1 MTETLDP
8 TETRRTLEATP
19 TTLRQLLGHL
29 PDDALAFHEAPG
41 TWSAVEVLRHLAD
54 GEVHDWIPRARI
66 ILSDGDKRFTP
77 FERERGLQ
85 VYRDWSGARML
96 NEFERLRGESLRAWT
111 TLRLSEHD
119 PSAQGIHPEFGPVT
133 LGQLLT
139 CWVTH
144 DLAHVNQISRVLVR
158 RSGRAIGPWTKYFSL
173 LREH

>member
-1 MTETLDP
+1 MTDTLDP
-8 TETRRTLEATP
+8 AEARRTLEATP
-19 TTLRQLLGHL
+19 STLRHLLGHL
-29 PDDALAFHEAPG
+29 PEDALAFHEAPG

-54 GEVHDWIPRARI
+54 GEAHDWIPRARV

-85 VYRDWSGARML
+85 VYRDWTGAQML
-96 NEFERLRGESLRAWT
+96 DEFQRLRDDSLRAWT
-111 TLRLSEHD
+111 ALGLSECGL
-119 PSAQGIHPEFGPVT
+119 SAQGIHPEFGPVT
-133 LGQLLT
+133 LGQLLA

-158 RSGRAIGPWTKYFSL
+158 RFGRAIGPWTKYFSL